1 MGGWCSG
8 VWRGVVSELRS
19 WCAHTPVSTARKAR
33 DQGSD
38 SLWGLVPSSGFSA
51 SSLVPPTLGWSYH
64 EMGRAVAVLLSDP
77 VSWAN
82 VCACVCLC
90 ACSCAQTHVSECV
103 CVDSVC
109 N

>member
-19 WCAHTPVSTARKAR
+19 WCVHTPVSTARKAR

-51 SSLVPPTLGWSYH
+51 SSLVPPHWDGATMRWAGQW
-64 EMGRAVAVLLSDP
+64 LS
-77 VSWAN
+77 S
-82 VCACVCLC
+82 
-90 ACSCAQTHVSECV
+90 
-103 CVDSVC
+103 SVTR
-109 N
+109 